1 MNPQQ
6 APTIT
11 NEQIDQI
18 LNSQREAL
26 RNIYRAVASMQA
38 PCGGVKLVDL
48 PLPNGQTMGILLY
61 LANEPMANLIAGTI
75 QGFDGMSKT
84 FQRLQGAPT
93 QTQTPPP
100 AAPPPP
106 PSNAFGL

>member
-11 NEQIDQI
+11 NEQIDLI
-18 LNSQREAL
+18 LNSQREAF
-26 RNIYRAVASMQA
+26 RNIYRAVANGQA

-84 FQRLQGAPT
+84 IQRLQGSAQATAP
-93 QTQTPPP
+93 
-100 AAPPPP
+100 APSAPPP